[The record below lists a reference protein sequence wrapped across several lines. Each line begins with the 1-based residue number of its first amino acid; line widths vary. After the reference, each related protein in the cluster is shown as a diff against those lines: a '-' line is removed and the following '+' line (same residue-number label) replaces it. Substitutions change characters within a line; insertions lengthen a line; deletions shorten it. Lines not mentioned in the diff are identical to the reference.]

1 MEQKDHTAAQR
12 LDALV
17 EKGRQ
22 AGALTI
28 GDLLTLEELDLSL
41 EETERFYDRIE
52 RLNIDIAF
60 EEPPAQASDAAAD
73 MTDPGCLLR
82 VLSMYES
89 PEVNRIIRVYRQF
102 RHTLGRDPSAEEIA
116 AELHMPVGKVRSLIA
131 RAGAG
136 RLGNGCVRA
145 GAPAVKPPAPLPRNG
160 RENNYEQS
168 INNIGKALDFPGG
181 GV

>member
-1 MEQKDHTAAQR
+1 MEQKDRTAAQR

-52 RLNIDIAF
+52 RLSIDIAF

-73 MTDPGCLLR
+73 MTDPVCLLR
-82 VLSMYES
+82 VPSMYES
-89 PEVNRIIRVYRQF
+89 PEVNRVIRVWWRF
-102 RHTLGRDPSAEEIA
+102 RHALGRDPSAEEIA
-116 AELHMPVGKVRSLIA
+116 AEMHMPVGKVRGLLE
-131 RAGAG
+131 RAQ
-136 RLGNGCVRA
+136 
-145 GAPAVKPPAPLPRNG
+145 APADWETGASGPEHPL
-160 RENNYEQS
+160 
-168 INNIGKALDFPGG
+168 
-181 GV
+181 

>member
-1 MEQKDHTAAQR
+1 MEQKDRTAAQR

-22 AGALTI
+22 
-28 GDLLTLEELDLSL
+28 
-41 EETERFYDRIE
+41 
-52 RLNIDIAF
+52 
-60 EEPPAQASDAAAD
+60 
-73 MTDPGCLLR
+73 
-82 VLSMYES
+82 
-89 PEVNRIIRVYRQF
+89 
-102 RHTLGRDPSAEEIA
+102 
-116 AELHMPVGKVRSLIA
+116 
-131 RAGAG
+131 AGAG

-145 GAPAVKPPAPLPRNG
+145 GAPAVKPPAPPPQNG